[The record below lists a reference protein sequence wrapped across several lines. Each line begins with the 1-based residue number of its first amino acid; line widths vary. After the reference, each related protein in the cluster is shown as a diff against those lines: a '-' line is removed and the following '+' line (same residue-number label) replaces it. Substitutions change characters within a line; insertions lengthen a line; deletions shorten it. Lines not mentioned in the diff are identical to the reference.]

1 MYKRD
6 IPSLP
11 KNFDQYIKLVPDLD
25 LIDALH
31 KYGNE
36 YLEKEKNYLLALGDK
51 VYAENKW
58 TVKTILLHMIDAERI
73 FAYRALRFARNDK
86 TPLSGFD
93 ENEYAKADVSN
104 RTVTDLLIE
113 FAAVRQAT
121 LGLFLGFDDDI
132 LLRQGTASGN
142 EISVLALGFT
152 IVGHELHHFNVLR
165 ERYYP
170 LVSR

>member
-1 MYKRD
+1 MYKHD
-6 IPSLP
+6 IPTLP
-11 KNFDQYIKLVPDLD
+11 KYFDRYINLVPDLD

-31 KYGNE
+31 RYGAS
-36 YLEKEKNYLLALGDK
+36 YMDKEKPYFMALEDK
-51 VYAENKW
+51 VYAEDKW
-58 TVKTILLHMIDAERI
+58 TVKTILQHIIDAERI

-93 ENEYAKADVSN
+93 ENEYAKTDVSM
-104 RTVTDLLIE
+104 RTVEDLLIE

-121 LGLFLGFDDDI
+121 LGLFLGFDDDVM
-132 LLRQGTASGN
+132 LRHGTASNN

-152 IVGHELHHFNVLR
+152 IIGHEIHHVNVVR

-170 LVSR
+170 LISK

>member
-1 MYKRD
+1 
-6 IPSLP
+6 
-11 KNFDQYIKLVPDLD
+11 
-25 LIDALH
+25 
-31 KYGNE
+31 
-36 YLEKEKNYLLALGDK
+36 
-51 VYAENKW
+51 
-58 TVKTILLHMIDAERI
+58 MIDAERI